1 MCLLLNELEK
11 RTGSK
16 NIKICS
22 FTGHR
27 PEKGNFC
34 EDEIKI
40 ELRRKINEAALLG
53 YKYFISGM
61 SRGFDILAAETV
73 TEEGF
78 GLICALPFLN
88 FEESFG
94 SFWKTRYKKVFQ
106 KNIYTVSFAPYYTG
120 KSLYHIRNKW
130 MVDNSSRIIAYCNGT
145 KGGTLNTVNYAIKKG
160 KEIVYMECTERGRYE
175 NGLF

>member
-1 MCLLLNELEK
+1 MKKEQGQRISKYVLL
-11 RTGSK
+11 RG
-16 NIKICS
+16 IDP
-22 FTGHR
+22 R
-27 PEKGNFC
+27 RGNFC

-40 ELRRKINEAALLG
+40 ELRRKINEAALPG

-73 TEEGF
+73 TEEGL

-160 KEIVYMECTERGRYE
+160 K
-175 NGLF
+175 